1 MKQKLQFKRPPFKV
15 APEAPFQHDSL
26 LRKEEIGKLT
36 PIIKTITSP
45 AVMAI
50 DSEWGTGKT
59 AFVQMWAAHLKN
71 ENVPS
76 LYFNAWATDFS
87 ADPMEPFMG
96 AIEEQLS
103 AQAATPAFKKLHKCA
118 KDLLPAIVGDAMQ
131 KSAQAATPAFKKLYK
146 WAKDWLPTIIGDA
159 TQKILGKRTADAA
172 EKAAEKFFGHHDK
185 ITNFKNAL
193 SEFAKDNDAER
204 TVIFVDE
211 LDRCR
216 PDYAVKTLERIKHLF
231 EVPGLVFV
239 LAIDKEQL
247 RHTINGL
254 YGAKLDADKYLRRFI
269 DFDYLLKKPNRS
281 AYWNTLIRELGA
293 ADFFLKRY
301 GEGSGSWEELSYS
314 FVLLEKIYGF
324 SLRDAE
330 EFMLRVNLSLCA
342 LSERDDNNPLAFLAF
357 LTVMR
362 RMAPEE
368 LASYTAEGGT
378 ANKMVAYWEKKLE
391 EKNVYDDHTVRD
403 MAGRITACLFIAKR
417 TPEHEDIAT
426 YYRNYID
433 RARDINASKGAREYA
448 AAVAN
453 TLQSYDNMHEKR
465 YGLFAHFFETIELL
479 GQFKY
484 PDSE

>member
-1 MKQKLQFKRPPFKV
+1 MKQKLQFKRPPFEV
-15 APEAPFQHDSL
+15 APEDPFRHDSL

-59 AFVQMWAAHLKN
+59 VFVKMWAAHLKK
-71 ENVPS
+71 EKVPS

-103 AQAATPAFKKLHKCA
+103 EQAGTPAYKKLHKRA
-118 KDLLPAIVGDAMQ
+118 KELFPAIVGDATRKMVGN
-131 KSAQAATPAFKKLYK
+131 K
-146 WAKDWLPTIIGDA
+146 
-159 TQKILGKRTADAA
+159 TADAA
-172 EKAAEKFFGHHDK
+172 EKAAGRFFGHHDK
-185 ITNFKNAL
+185 ITNFKSAL
-193 SEFAKDNDAER
+193 EEFAKTNDAER

-281 AYWNTLIRELGA
+281 AYWNTLIRELGVG
-293 ADFFLKRY
+293 DFLPEKY
-301 GEGSGSWEELSYS
+301 GKHSDAWEELSYS

-342 LSERDDNNPLAFLAF
+342 LSERDDNNPLGFLAF

-362 RMAPEE
+362 RMAPEQ
-368 LASYTAEGGT
+368 LASYTAEGG
-378 ANKMVAYWEKKLE
+378 AASKMVAYWEKTLE

-403 MAGRITACLFIAKR
+403 MAGRITACLLIAKR

-426 YYRNYID
+426 YYRNYLD
-433 RARDINASKGAREYA
+433 RARDIHASKGIREYS
-448 AAVAN
+448 AAVAD
-453 TLQSYDNMHEKR
+453 TLKSYDSRREKR
-465 YGLFAHFFETIELL
+465 YGLFTHFFETIELL

>member
-1 MKQKLQFKRPPFKV
+1 MKQKLQFKRPPFEV
-15 APEAPFQHDSL
+15 APEDPFRHDSL

-59 AFVQMWAAHLKN
+59 VFVKMWAAHLKK
-71 ENVPS
+71 EKVPA

-103 AQAATPAFKKLHKCA
+103 EQAGTPAYKKLHKRA
-118 KDLLPAIVGDAMQ
+118 KELFPAIVGDATRKMVGN
-131 KSAQAATPAFKKLYK
+131 K
-146 WAKDWLPTIIGDA
+146 
-159 TQKILGKRTADAA
+159 TADAA
-172 EKAAEKFFGHHDK
+172 EKAAGRFFGHHDK
-185 ITNFKNAL
+185 ITNFKSAL
-193 SEFAKDNDAER
+193 EEFAKTNDAER

-269 DFDYLLKKPNRS
+269 DFDYVLKKPNRS
-281 AYWNTLIRELGA
+281 AYWNTLIRELGV

-301 GEGSGSWEELSYS
+301 GERSGAWEELSYS

-330 EFMLRVNLSLCA
+330 EFMFRVNLSLCA
-342 LSERDDNNPLAFLAF
+342 VSEYADNPLGFLAF

-362 RMAPEE
+362 RMAPAE
-368 LASYTAEGGT
+368 LASYIAEGCT
-378 ANKMVAYWEKKLE
+378 ANEMVAYWENKLE
-391 EKNVYDDHTVRD
+391 EANVYSDHTIRD

-426 YYRNYID
+426 HYRNYKT
-433 RARDINASKGAREYA
+433 RAEDINVSEGIREYSA
-448 AAVAN
+448 EVAK
-453 TLQSYDNMHEKR
+453 TLVKYDSMHEKR
-465 YGLFAHFFETIELL
+465 YGLFTHFFETIELL